1 MFTHDIAIFLLG
13 LIAAMFG
20 GYFGAAIGGNFAFT
34 LTGFMILVSWG
45 IYVGSGSIAG
55 VSDIGFNYL
64 AFGPVMGPHI
74 TFAAGV
80 AGAAYA
86 MKKGLIESGRDATS
100 PLARLGR
107 VDVLLVGAAFGVFGY
122 LFNIG
127 LGFLPWFGSHIDTVA
142 LTVFTSNV
150 LARLIWGNGLVVS
163 SKYNQGATGFFK
175 KIAPNDTDFWLRY
188 QEKPSQYLPLGFFA
202 GGMAAGAAVML
213 AHFVKGG
220 AAFAHTLPFAISAI
234 IIGFLILG
242 AEMPVQ
248 HHITIIGG
256 LAAVKFMPVLTGQ
269 GANFDW
275 NAVWTSS
282 TWMTAIG
289 AILIG
294 SVFGMVSAF
303 LGEFQSQLFHQRG
316 NTHVD
321 PPAAAIWSSTLL
333 VLVISGN

>member
-1 MFTHDIAIFLLG
+1 MFTSDIALFLLG
-13 LIAAMFG
+13 LLAAMFG
-20 GYFGAAIGGNFAFT
+20 GYFGAAIGGNFAFA
-34 LTGFMILVSWG
+34 LTGLMILFSWG
-45 IYVGSGSIAG
+45 IYVGTGSIPG
-55 VSDIGFNYL
+55 ISDIGFNYI

-107 VDVLLVGAAFGVFGY
+107 ADVLLVGAAFGVFGY

-127 LGFLPWFGSHIDTVA
+127 LSFIPWFGSHIDSVA

-150 LARLIWGNGLVVS
+150 IARVLWGNGVMVPAR
-163 SKYNQGATGFFK
+163 YNRDTTSFFK

-202 GGMAAGAAVML
+202 GGLAAGAAVML
-213 AHFVKGG
+213 SHYVKGG
-220 AAFAHTLPFAISAI
+220 SAFAHTLPFAISAI
-234 IIGFLILG
+234 IIAFLILG

-256 LAAVKFMPVLTGQ
+256 LAAVKFMPVLAGK
-269 GANFDW
+269 GFEW

-282 TWMTAIG
+282 TWMLAIG

-294 SVFGMVSAF
+294 CVFGMISAT
-303 LGEFQSQLFHQRG
+303 LAEVQSQLFHQRG
-316 NTHVD
+316 TTHID

-333 VLVISGN
+333 VLVFSGN